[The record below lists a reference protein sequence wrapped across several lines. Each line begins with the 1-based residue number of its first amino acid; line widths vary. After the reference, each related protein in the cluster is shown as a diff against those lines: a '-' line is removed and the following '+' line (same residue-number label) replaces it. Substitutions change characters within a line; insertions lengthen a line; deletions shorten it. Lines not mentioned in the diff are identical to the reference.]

1 MNQYSKRNSLLQI
14 ALFGGAFATTAAL
27 TLLTP
32 LGSRAVRAQLQDSP
46 KAIVDEVWQIVNR
59 DYVDGSFNQV
69 NWEATRTELLS
80 QEYSSPEQAYAAV
93 RVALAK
99 LNDPYTRFLDPEQ
112 FEELTT
118 QTSGEMSGV
127 GMRLELNADT
137 QKITVVEPIENSPA
151 KKAGL
156 QSGDQ
161 ILQIDDRL
169 TEGMKVEEAAQ
180 LIRGKE
186 GTEVS
191 LRVYRSTQGEFDV
204 ILKRARIELQAVQYH
219 IRPEGGTDVGYIQL
233 SEFSSHAAEQMRH
246 AIEELSDRGV
256 DAYVL
261 DLRGNPGGLLY
272 ASIDIARMWLDSGEI
287 VRTVDR
293 NGGSQDFRA
302 NRSAIAQQPLAVL
315 VDKNSASASEIL
327 SGALKDNR
335 RATIIGTS
343 TFGKA
348 LVQSVHS
355 LSDGSGLTV
364 TIAHYYTPNGTDIS
378 QLGIT
383 PDIAIDM
390 SNEDKRRLAANPQL
404 RGTSDDPC
412 YARAVASLLAQVQ
425 SNPLA
430 IQ

>member
-32 LGSRAVRAQLQDSP
+32 FGSRVVRAQLQNSP

-69 NWEATRTELLS
+69 DWEATRRELLS

-127 GMRLELNADT
+127 GMRLELNAET
-137 QKITVVEPIENSPA
+137 QKITVVEPMENSPA

-156 QSGDQ
+156 QPGDQ
-161 ILQIDDRL
+161 ILQIDDRP
-169 TEGMKVEEAAQ
+169 TQGMKVEEAAQ

-204 ILKRARIELQAVQYH
+204 ILERARIELQAVQYN
-219 IRPEGGTDVGYIQL
+219 IRPEGGTNVGYIQL
-233 SEFSSHAAEQMRH
+233 SEFSSHAAEQMRD
-246 AIEELSDRGV
+246 AIAELSDRGV
-256 DAYVL
+256 DAFVL

-302 NRSAIAQQPLAVL
+302 NRSAIAKQPLAVL

-383 PDIAIDM
+383 PDIEIDL

-404 RGTSDDPC
+404 RGTSDDPG
-412 YARAVASLLAQVQ
+412 YARAVASLLASVQ
-425 SNPLA
+425 PKPLA

>member
-27 TLLTP
+27 SLLTP
-32 LGSRAVRAQLQDSP
+32 LGSRAVRAQLQNSP

-69 NWEATRTELLS
+69 DWEATRTELLS
-80 QEYSSPEQAYAAV
+80 REYSSPAQAYAAV

-127 GMRLELNADT
+127 GMRLELNAQT
-137 QKITVVEPIENSPA
+137 QKITVVEPMENSPA
-151 KKAGL
+151 KTAGL

-161 ILQIDDRL
+161 ILQIDDRP
-169 TEGMKVEEAAQ
+169 TQGMKVEEAAQ

-191 LRVYRSTQGEFDV
+191 LRIYRSTQGEFDV
-204 ILKRARIELQAVQYH
+204 TLKRARIELQAVRYN
-219 IRPEGGTDVGYIQL
+219 IRPEGGTNVGYIQL
-233 SEFSSHAAEQMRH
+233 SEFSSHAAEQMRD
-246 AIEELSDRGV
+246 AISELSDRGV

-302 NRSAIAQQPLAVL
+302 NRSAIAKQPLAVL
-315 VDKNSASASEIL
+315 VDRNSASASEIL

-383 PDIAIDM
+383 PDIAINLT
-390 SNEDKRRLAANPQL
+390 NEDQRRLAANPQL
-404 RGTSDDPC
+404 RGTAEDPG

-425 SNPLA
+425 QRPLA

>member
-1 MNQYSKRNSLLQI
+1 MLQI

-32 LGSRAVRAQLQDSP
+32 LGSRAVRAQLQNSP

-59 DYVDGSFNQV
+59 DYVDGAFNQV
-69 NWEATRTELLS
+69 DWEATRTELLS
-80 QEYSSPEQAYAAV
+80 REYSSPEQAYAAV

-127 GMRLELNADT
+127 GMRLELNAET
-137 QKITVVEPIENSPA
+137 QKITVVEPMENSPA
-151 KKAGL
+151 KQAGL

-161 ILQIDDRL
+161 ILQIDDRP
-169 TEGMKVEEAAQ
+169 TQGMKVEEAAQ

-191 LRVYRSTQGEFDV
+191 LRIYRSNHGEFEV
-204 ILKRARIELQAVQYH
+204 TLQRARIELQAVRYN
-219 IRPEGGTDVGYIQL
+219 IRPEGGTNVGYIQL
-233 SEFSSHAAEQMRH
+233 SEFSSHAAEQMRD
-246 AIEELSDRGV
+246 AIAELSDRGV
-256 DAYVL
+256 DAFVL

-302 NRSAIAQQPLAVL
+302 NRSAIAKQPLAVL

-383 PDIAIDM
+383 PDIAIDLT
-390 SNEDKRRLAANPQL
+390 NEDKRRLAANPQL

-425 SNPLA
+425 PKPLA

>member
-27 TLLTP
+27 TFLTP
-32 LGSRAVRAQLQDSP
+32 LGSRVVRAQLQNSP

-59 DYVDGSFNQV
+59 DYVDGAFNQV
-69 NWEATRTELLS
+69 DWEATRTELLS
-80 QEYSSPEQAYAAV
+80 REYSSPEQAYAAV

-127 GMRLELNADT
+127 GMRLELNAES
-137 QKITVVEPIENSPA
+137 QKITVVEPMENSPA
-151 KKAGL
+151 KQAGL

-161 ILQIDDRL
+161 ILQIDDRP
-169 TEGMKVEEAAQ
+169 TQGMKVEEAAQ

-186 GTEVS
+186 GTEVN
-191 LRVYRSTQGEFDV
+191 LRVYRSTEGEFDV
-204 ILKRARIELQAVQYH
+204 TLKRARIELQAVRYN
-219 IRPEGGTDVGYIQL
+219 IRPEGRTNVGYIQL
-233 SEFSSHAAEQMRH
+233 SEFSSHAAEQMRD
-246 AIEELSDRGV
+246 AIQELSDRGV

-302 NRSAIAQQPLAVL
+302 NRSAIAKQPLAVL

-335 RATIIGTS
+335 RATIIGTP

-383 PDIAIDM
+383 PDIAINLT
-390 SNEDKRRLAANPQL
+390 NEDQRRLAANPQL
-404 RGTSDDPC
+404 RGTSEDPG

-425 SNPLA
+425 PRPLA

>member
-1 MNQYSKRNSLLQI
+1 MLQI
-14 ALFGGAFATTAAL
+14 ALFGGVFATTAAL

-32 LGSRAVRAQLQDSP
+32 LGSRAVRAQLQNSP

-69 NWEATRTELLS
+69 DWEATRTELLS
-80 QEYSSPEQAYAAV
+80 REYSSPEQAYAAV

-99 LNDPYTRFLDPEQ
+99 LDDPYTRFLDPEQ

-127 GMRLELNADT
+127 GMRLELNAES
-137 QKITVVEPIENSPA
+137 QKITVVEPMENSPA
-151 KKAGL
+151 KTAGL

-161 ILQIDDRL
+161 ILQIDDRP
-169 TEGMKVEEAAQ
+169 TQGMKVEEAAQ

-191 LRVYRSTQGEFDV
+191 LRVYRSNHGEFEV
-204 ILKRARIELQAVQYH
+204 TLQRARIELQAVRYN
-219 IRPEGGTDVGYIQL
+219 IRPEGGTNVGYIQL
-233 SEFSSHAAEQMRH
+233 SEFSSHAAEQMRD
-246 AIEELSDRGV
+246 AIAQLSDRGV
-256 DAYVL
+256 DAFVL

-302 NRSAIAQQPLAVL
+302 NRSAIAKQPLAVL

-335 RATIIGTS
+335 RATIIGTP

-383 PDIAIDM
+383 PDIAINM
-390 SNEDKRRLAANPQL
+390 TNEDQRRLAANPQL
-404 RGTSDDPC
+404 RGTSEDPG
-412 YARAVASLLAQVQ
+412 YARAVASLLAQIQ
-425 SNPLA
+425 PRPLA